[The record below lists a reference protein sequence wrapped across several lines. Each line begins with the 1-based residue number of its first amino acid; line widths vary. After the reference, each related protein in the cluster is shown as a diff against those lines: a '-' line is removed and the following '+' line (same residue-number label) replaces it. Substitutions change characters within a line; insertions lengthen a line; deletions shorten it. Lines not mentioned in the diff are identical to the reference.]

1 MYINATAKRS
11 PAGSRVAEQRGRVG
25 LARRFRGLRA
35 LAVRRDAVRAVP
47 VAYSRRHPDEV
58 ISAEIA
64 QNAKSWAALSR
75 LGVRDGD
82 ELPLVFYF
90 ETAGSRAD
98 RELARFLRREAGYKI
113 VIEPDGLT
121 GWTPPIALGR
131 AALDDWVRKLL
142 YASYAH
148 GGCVFAG
155 WTATVPVGR
164 RSVASPPADSEH
176 RGGALSR

>member
-11 PAGSRVAEQRGRVG
+11 PAGSRVAEQRGRRVLPG
-25 LARRFRGLRA
+25 DSGDFA
-35 LAVRRDAVRAVP
+35 LSPSGRCGPGVP

-64 QNAKSWAALSR
+64 QNAKSWAVLRR

-98 RELARFLRREAGYKI
+98 RELAGFLRSEAGYKI

-121 GWTPPIALGR
+121 GWTPRSHSAVPRSTTGSE
-131 AALDDWVRKLL
+131 AALRELRARGLRLRRLDGDRARRPEVRRL
-142 YASYAH
+142 
-148 GGCVFAG
+148 
-155 WTATVPVGR
+155 ATG
-164 RSVASPPADSEH
+164 
-176 RGGALSR
+176 